1 MQKKFLLILLGALFL
16 LADLFGSTLFIAN
29 KTPSQMLGLSSPK
42 ISLTPFPTM
51 IVEQQD
57 MPVASSAN
65 AATIKITDKL
75 WIKPETKDQWQK
87 LLDNVPVNPQKVLA
101 TASANG
107 YVVILTSGKTDNFP
121 ELTFSWSGDKAVEP
135 GTKIVGYYV
144 YFGPKNTEIPFPE
157 AGADDSV
164 DPVDEGFFVD
174 KNYYTFK
181 NLKRGQT
188 YYLYVQSKSDSKVSF
203 YNVGMEKV
211 GYFKTLP
218 AKKLFVYKY
227 E

>member
-1 MQKKFLLILLGALFL
+1 MQKKFLFILLGALFL
-16 LADLFGSTLFIAN
+16 LADLVISLLFITG
-29 KTPSQMLGLSSPK
+29 KSPMGLIGLSTPK
-42 ISLTPFPTM
+42 ITITPFPTM
-51 IVEQQD
+51 IVEQKD
-57 MPVASSAN
+57 MLVASNTN
-65 AATIKITDKL
+65 ATTIKITDKL

-87 LLDNVPVNPQKVLA
+87 LLDNVPVNPREILA
-101 TASANG
+101 TASASG
-107 YVVILTSGKTDNFP
+107 YVVILTSGKTYNFP
-121 ELTFSWSGDKAVEP
+121 EVTFSWSGDKAIEL

-157 AGADDSV
+157 DGADDSV

-181 NLKRGQT
+181 NLKKGQT
-188 YYLYVQSKSDSKVSF
+188 YYLYVQSKTNSKASF

-211 GYFKTLP
+211 GYLKTLP

>member
-1 MQKKFLLILLGALFL
+1 MQKKFLLIVFGALFL
-16 LADLFGSTLFIAN
+16 LADLVVSLLFITG
-29 KTPSQMLGLSSPK
+29 KSPMGLIGLSTPK
-42 ISLTPFPTM
+42 ITITPFPTLV
-51 IVEQQD
+51 IGTKRLEEAQTRETV
-57 MPVASSAN
+57 
-65 AATIKITDKL
+65 KIIDNFYVTKETADK
-75 WIKPETKDQWQK
+75 WQK
-87 LLDNVPVNPQKVLA
+87 LLDNVPVNPQEVLA

-188 YYLYVQSKSDSKVSF
+188 YYLYVQSKTNSKVSF
-203 YNVGMEKV
+203 YDVGMEKV
-211 GYFKTLP
+211 GFLKTLP